1 MLGPNPPTLQLEAPL
16 EPIVMDAIVRPASSA
31 APTPVR
37 TRTPART
44 ARTARGL
51 LPLAGLL
58 LTALL
63 LAGCEAPAPHP
74 LEETRAWPGA
84 DWEAWDRPQ
93 DGGFTAEGLA
103 RIEEA
108 LEELDTS
115 SMKVV
120 TAGRTVFEYGDVTEV
135 SYLASVRKSILAILY
150 GIHEDRG
157 TLDLDLTLAELD
169 IDDVRGLTEG
179 ERQATNRHLV
189 ESRSGVYHPA
199 SNPGDNLADAPEPG
213 SQAPGSFYLYSNWD
227 FNAAGTAFEVQTG
240 DDIFDALEAE
250 LAVPLGF
257 RDFDRDRHRKGGDM
271 ERSLH
276 PSYHMHIST
285 RDKAR
290 IGLLMLREGEWEGDR
305 IVSRRAIREMT
316 SVITPVEE
324 MNPAARRDGPH
335 GYGHMWWVWDGD
347 AAVGPFEGAYAGVGA
362 VGQYIVVLPALDMVV
377 VHKTVPGQGRGV
389 AHGDFWDVLEL
400 VADTWC
406 GTECP
411 TEG

>member
-1 MLGPNPPTLQLEAPL
+1 MLMSRSRRPGPRPTDAPSAPTSGPAARVRALLPAVFAPL
-16 EPIVMDAIVRPASSA
+16 AVVLALA
-31 APTPVR
+31 A
-37 TRTPART
+37 
-44 ARTARGL
+44 
-51 LPLAGLL
+51 
-58 LTALL
+58 
-63 LAGCEAPAPHP
+63 CEAPAPHP

-84 DWEAWDRPQ
+84 EWEAWEQPE
-93 DGGFTAEGLA
+93 DGGFTAEGITRMEA
-103 RIEEA
+103 A

-120 TAGRTVFEYGDVTEV
+120 TAGRVAFEYGDVTEV

-157 TLDLDLTLAELD
+157 NLDLDRTLEELD
-169 IDDVRGLTEG
+169 MDDVRGLTEA

-213 SQAPGSFYLYSNWD
+213 SQAPGSYYLYSNWD

-240 DDIFDALEAE
+240 LDLFDALEAD
-250 LAVPLGF
+250 LAEPLGF
-257 RDFDRDRHRKGGDM
+257 RDFDRERHRKGGDM
-271 ERSLH
+271 ERSVH

-290 IGLLMLREGEWEGDR
+290 IGLLMLREGEWDGEEV
-305 IVSRRAIREMT
+305 VSERAAREMT
-316 SVITPVEE
+316 SVITPVTE

-347 AAVGPFEGAYAGVGA
+347 AAQGPFEGAYAGVGA

-389 AHGDFWDVLEL
+389 AHGDFWEVLDV
-400 VADTWC
+400 VVDAWC
-406 GTECP
+406 GTEC
-411 TEG
+411 ESADAG